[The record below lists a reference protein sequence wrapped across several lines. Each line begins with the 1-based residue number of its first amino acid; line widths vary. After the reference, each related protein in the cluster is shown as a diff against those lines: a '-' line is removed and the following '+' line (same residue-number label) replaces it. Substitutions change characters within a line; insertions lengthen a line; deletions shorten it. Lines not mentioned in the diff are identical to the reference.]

1 MHSTSNTVYLGK
13 LKDRDAC
20 GTPASAY
27 TCLWQ
32 PPCCYRTVMY
42 VSSPRISLLVIS
54 PYLLNSAHTW
64 PGSRF
69 HSHYIFTVSLCICFT
84 QFIDEY
90 HGSSSATLR
99 SCLHVCFVPPTAL
112 WQMLL
117 SSLTLKKQFL
127 FSRNFYFT
135 SLKAA
140 CWLCESLSLSSCLS
154 YNFLM
159 TVQCLL
165 RLPLVLV
172 GSFLSQPCPFNW

>member
-1 MHSTSNTVYLGK
+1 MHSTSNTVYLGR

-42 VSSPRISLLVIS
+42 VSSPRISLSVIS
-54 PYLLNSAHTW
+54 PYMLNSAHTW

-69 HSHYIFTVSLCICFT
+69 HSHYVSALA
-84 QFIDEY
+84 
-90 HGSSSATLR
+90 SSSMNITAAL
-99 SCLHVCFVPPTAL
+99 SSLVQHSVVVPTAL

-117 SSLTLKKQFL
+117 SCLTLKKQFL
-127 FSRNFYFT
+127 FSCNFHFT